1 MNSEVISSI
10 YYFTVITV
18 KEEEDYHIFTTG
30 GDSAIT
36 DLHPIVVNNSNI
48 VIKGGVD
55 IYITPEL
62 YAKKSQFLK
71 KLMKYHL

>member
-18 KEEEDYHIFTTG
+18 KEEDYHIFTAG

-36 DLHPIVVNNSNI
+36 DLHPIAVNNSNI